1 MSETKHLDALLAGY
15 VKRGPAGCG
24 MAVAQRG
31 KIIYEGYFGMADR
44 ENGRP
49 IDADTT
55 YRLYSMTKVITV
67 TAGLILFERGAFLLN
82 EPFHAYFPEYRD
94 CEVVVPTS
102 QNHYELRRAQ
112 NPIRIR
118 DAFGMTC
125 GLPYGG
131 GNSPTGV
138 AMRAYAREMEARGK
152 YDIIDFVE
160 GMARVPLA
168 FEPGTR
174 WAYGHG
180 HELVA
185 ALIQRLSGKK
195 VGQFMQDE
203 IFGPLG
209 MAHTGYRWKGRD
221 RENMAVMYRRG
232 EDSALTPDTTRDA
245 NFAPDA
251 VFEGGG
257 AGLYSTVRDYLRFTQ
272 MLANGGELDGVRIIG
287 RNTID
292 LMRANRLNAV
302 QLKDFVFPY
311 TEGYGYGLGVR
322 VLMDQAA
329 GNSNSTP
336 GEFGWTGVAGTWT
349 SIDPAH
355 GFSAVYMHQMDPNM
369 EEYYHLRVR
378 AAAYGLLR

>member
-1 MSETKHLDALLAGY
+1 MSETKYLDALLRRF
-15 VKRGPAGCG
+15 VENGPAGCG
-24 MAVAQRG
+24 VAIAQHG
-31 KIIYEGYFGMADR
+31 KTIYEGYFGMADK

-49 IDADTT
+49 VDADTT

-82 EPFHAYFPEYRD
+82 EPFYEYFPEYRD
-94 CEVVVPTS
+94 SKVVVPTS
-102 QNHYELRRAQ
+102 QNHYELRKAN
-112 NPIRIR
+112 NPILIR

-131 GNSPTGV
+131 GNSPTGIAV
-138 AMRAYAREMEARGK
+138 RAYNEKLREKGK

-160 GMARVPLA
+160 GLAEVPLA

-174 WAYGHG
+174 WVYGHG

-185 ALIQRLSGKK
+185 ALIQRISGKT

-209 MAHTGYRWKGRD
+209 MEHTGYRWKGKD

-232 EDSALTPDTTRDA
+232 ADGSMTPDFTRDA

-251 VFEGGG
+251 TFEGGG

-287 RNTID
+287 KNTID
-292 LMRANRLNAV
+292 LMRANRLNET
-302 QLKDFVFPY
+302 QLKDFTFSYV
-311 TEGYGYGLGVR
+311 EGYGYGLGVR
-322 VLMDQAA
+322 VMMDQAA

-336 GEFGWTGVAGTWT
+336 GEFGWTGVGGTWT

-369 EEYYHLRVR
+369 EEYHHLRVR
-378 AAAYGLLR
+378 AAAYGLLK